1 MDWIDRTFIDL
12 QIDRQTDWIHKQI
25 MDTEID
31 TWLDKQLIE
40 SQIDRWIHRQFM
52 YREIDELRDRP
63 RIDIDR
69 WINRYKIVIYT
80 FISID
85 QLIRIKADFHQY
97 FQWLLIDQHLRG
109 HFRIVFCFK
118 H

>member
-1 MDWIDRTFIDL
+1 
-12 QIDRQTDWIHKQI
+12 
-25 MDTEID
+25 
-31 TWLDKQLIE
+31 
-40 SQIDRWIHRQFM
+40 M
-52 YREIDELRDRP
+52 YREIDELIDRP

-97 FQWLLIDQHLRG
+97 F
-109 HFRIVFCFK
+109 
-118 H
+118 